1 MYFSKNNVEI
11 KFKKILSILLV
22 SSLSI
27 VGCASLLSGC
37 GGNKAEGSS
46 SEISQSGETVNSNEN
61 NDETSASSNTAK
73 SKFTL
78 KQVEFNAKGYFE
90 FVGDSDYGR
99 FRYNDKYGIIDID
112 GNVVIEP
119 IYKDMS
125 FPSENLVVAEKS
137 DGNFV
142 ILDITSGKELGS
154 IEGSET
160 VTANQIYKISNPS
173 VLYGDD
179 GDDYI
184 GFSNDCI
191 FMEVTSWANDRLE
204 ENYNSVCIDKTGK
217 EKFATKYKVTS
228 NYNDGIAIG
237 YYSDNY
243 MQPKTLAG
251 LDKDGKELWTVENVK
266 EYESQSDGV
275 IIYQDRDSSLYG
287 AVDLKGKNVLE
298 CKYEKLTRA
307 GNGLIGFEKYGLW
320 GYLDYKG
327 NEVIKPQFSNAQ
339 NFRGGIALVE
349 KDSKQYLINTKGETV
364 IDNVGE
370 GTSYYGNGLVIL
382 NYVSVY
388 DFEGNPVSL
397 NNQSVDSNG
406 RISNTL
412 NYSGGKIL
420 KEGSENNQKFY
431 QVIKSE

>member
-1 MYFSKNNVEI
+1 MYFSKNNAEI

-78 KQVEFNAKGYFE
+78 KQVEFNAKGHFE
-90 FVGDSDYGR
+90 FIGDSDYGR
-99 FRYNDKYGIIDID
+99 FRYNDRYGIIDID
-112 GNVVIEP
+112 GNIVIEP
-119 IYKDMS
+119 IYEDMS

-142 ILDITSGKELGS
+142 ILDITSGKEVGS
-154 IEGSET
+154 VEGSEDIP
-160 VTANQIYKISNPS
+160 ANQIYKISNPS

-179 GDDYI
+179 ADKYI
-184 GFSNDCI
+184 GFSDGCF
-191 FMEVTSWANDRLE
+191 FMRVTSWANDRLE

-217 EKFATKYKVTS
+217 EKFATKYNITS
-228 NYNDGIAIG
+228 NYNAGVAIG

-251 LDKDGKELWTVENVK
+251 LDKDGKELWTVENVN
-266 EYESQSDGV
+266 EYETQSDGV

-287 AVDLKGKNVLE
+287 AVDLKGNNVLE
-298 CKYEKLTRA
+298 CEYEKLTRA
-307 GNGLIGFEKYGLW
+307 GNGLIGFKKYGLW

-339 NFRGGIALVE
+339 KFSGGIALVE
-349 KDSKQYLINTKGETV
+349 KDSKQYIINTKGETV

-370 GTSYYGNGLVIL
+370 GASYYGNGLVIL

-388 DFEGNPVSL
+388 DFEGNPVLL
-397 NNQSVDSNG
+397 NNQSVDSND
-406 RISNTL
+406 RVSNAL
-412 NYSGGKIL
+412 NYNGGKIL

>member
-1 MYFSKNNVEI
+1 MRSKKQII
-11 KFKKILSILLV
+11 KIMISTLLLLSCMILF
-22 SSLSI
+22 
-27 VGCASLLSGC
+27 VGC
-37 GGNKAEGSS
+37 GNSKPQSAANNSTDTSQNDNADSNANGSD
-46 SEISQSGETVNSNEN
+46 NEP
-61 NDETSASSNTAK
+61 AQNT

-78 KQVEFNAKGYFE
+78 KQVEFNAKGHFE

-112 GNVVIEP
+112 GNIVIEP

-142 ILDITSGKELGS
+142 ILDITSGKEVGS
-154 IEGSET
+154 VEGSEDIP
-160 VTANQIYKISNPS
+160 ANEIYKISNPS
-173 VLYGDD
+173 ILYGDD

-184 GFSNDCI
+184 GFSDGYI
-191 FMEVTSWANDRLE
+191 FMRVTSWANDRLE
-204 ENYNSVCIDKTGK
+204 ENYNSICMDKTGK
-217 EKFATKYKVTS
+217 EKFATKYNITS
-228 NYNDGIAIG
+228 NYNSGIAIG
-237 YYSDNY
+237 YYSDNF

-287 AVDLKGKNVLE
+287 AIDIKGNKVLKCE
-298 CKYEKLTRA
+298 YEKLTRA
-307 GNGLIGFEKYGLW
+307 GNGLIGFRKFGLW

-327 NEVIKPQFSNAQ
+327 NEVIKPQFNSAEM
-339 NFRGGIALVE
+339 FKGGVALVKKE
-349 KDSKQYLINTKGETV
+349 GEQYFINTKGETV
-364 IDNVGE
+364 IDNVGV
-370 GTSYYGNGLVIL
+370 GASYYSNGLIIL
-382 NYVSVY
+382 DYVSVY

-397 NNQSVDSNG
+397 NNQSVDSND
-406 RISNTL
+406 RVSNAL
-412 NYSGGKIL
+412 NYNGGKII
-420 KEGSENNQKFY
+420 KEGATGSQKFY

>member
-1 MYFSKNNVEI
+1 
-11 KFKKILSILLV
+11 
-22 SSLSI
+22 
-27 VGCASLLSGC
+27 
-37 GGNKAEGSS
+37 
-46 SEISQSGETVNSNEN
+46 
-61 NDETSASSNTAK
+61 
-73 SKFTL
+73 
-78 KQVEFNAKGYFE
+78 
-90 FVGDSDYGR
+90 
-99 FRYNDKYGIIDID
+99 
-112 GNVVIEP
+112 
-119 IYKDMS
+119 MS

-142 ILDITSGKELGS
+142 ILDITSGKKVGS
-154 IEGSET
+154 VEGSEDIP
-160 VTANQIYKISNPS
+160 ANQIYKISNPS
-173 VLYGDD
+173 ILYGDD

-184 GFSNDCI
+184 GFSDGYI
-191 FMEVTSWANDRLE
+191 FMRVTSWANDRLE
-204 ENYNSVCIDKTGK
+204 ENYNSICMDKTGK
-217 EKFATKYKVTS
+217 EKFATKYNITS
-228 NYNDGIAIG
+228 NYNSGIAIG
-237 YYSDNY
+237 YYSDNF

-251 LDKDGKELWTVENVK
+251 LDKDGKELWTVENVN

-287 AVDLKGKNVLE
+287 AVDLKGNNVLE
-298 CKYEKLTRA
+298 CEYEKLTRA
-307 GNGLIGFEKYGLW
+307 GNGLIGFKKYGLW

-339 NFRGGIALVE
+339 KFSGGIALVE

-370 GTSYYGNGLVIL
+370 GASYYGNGLVIL

-397 NNQSVDSNG
+397 NNQSVDSNE
-406 RISNTL
+406 RVSNAL
-412 NYSGGKIL
+412 NYNGGKIL

>member
-1 MYFSKNNVEI
+1 MRSKKQII
-11 KFKKILSILLV
+11 KIMISTLLLLSCMILF
-22 SSLSI
+22 
-27 VGCASLLSGC
+27 VGC
-37 GGNKAEGSS
+37 GNSKPQSAVNNSTDTSQNDNADSNANGSD
-46 SEISQSGETVNSNEN
+46 NEPTRN
-61 NDETSASSNTAK
+61 I

-78 KQVEFNAKGYFE
+78 KQVEFNAKGHFE

-112 GNVVIEP
+112 GNIVIEP

-142 ILDITSGKELGS
+142 ILDITSGKEVGS
-154 IEGSET
+154 VEGNENIS
-160 VTANQIYKISNPS
+160 ANEIYEISNPS

-179 GDDYI
+179 ADKYI
-184 GFSNDCI
+184 GFSDGCF
-191 FMEVTSWANDRLE
+191 FMRVTSWANDRIE

-217 EKFATKYKVTS
+217 EKFATKYNITS
-228 NYNDGIAIG
+228 NYNAGVAIG

-287 AVDLKGKNVLE
+287 AIDLKGNKVLE
-298 CKYEKLTRA
+298 CEYEKLTRA
-307 GNGLIGFEKYGLW
+307 GNGLIGFRKYGLW

-327 NEVIKPQFSNAQ
+327 NEVIKPQFNSAEM
-339 NFRGGIALVE
+339 FKGGVALVKKE
-349 KDSKQYLINTKGETV
+349 GEQYFINTKGETV
-364 IDNVGE
+364 IDNVGV
-370 GTSYYGNGLVIL
+370 GASYYSNGLIIL
-382 NYVSVY
+382 DYVSVY

-397 NNQSVDSNG
+397 NNQSVDSND
-406 RISNTL
+406 RVSNAL
-412 NYSGGKIL
+412 NYNGGKII
-420 KEGSENNQKFY
+420 KEGATGSQKFY